1 MIKVSV
7 IVPVYNGVKFIDLC
21 ANSLLQQTYH
31 NFEIIFVNDGST
43 DQSYEMLKHYQD
55 NTDLSIEI
63 INKENGGQASARNL
77 GIQKANGE
85 FVCFV
90 DIDDYVS
97 EHMLEKLVKAQEETE
112 SDIVWCNAY
121 LVKNNN
127 NIGMLDTNMLCNEN
141 VCKEYM
147 INNAGPWRKL
157 IRKSLLINNDLIFP
171 LMRFYEDVAIVPAYG
186 VYTDKITY
194 VNDPLYYYVLHE
206 GSTMH
211 QLTYN
216 KKLEC
221 IFEAMEYLNEKCKG
235 DYREELEYIYIDHL
249 LHAAS
254 LRFFAFDEGKVMLNK
269 VVQIMSE
276 QFPRWNKNTYY
287 KKRDWKYQLVCKLFY
302 HKRYGILKR
311 LLKKGC

>member
-1 MIKVSV
+1 MVKVSV

-90 DIDDYVS
+90 DIDDYVN
-97 EHMLEKLVKAQEETE
+97 EHMLEKLVKAQVETE

-121 LVKNNN
+121 LVKNNE
-127 NIGMLDTNMLCNEN
+127 NIGTLDANMLRNEN
-141 VCKEYM
+141 VCKEFM
-147 INNAGPWRKL
+147 LNNAGPWRKL

-194 VNDPLYYYVLHE
+194 VKDPLYYYVLHE

-221 IFEAMEYLNEKCKG
+221 IFEAMEYLKEKCN
-235 DYREELEYIYIDHL
+235 DNYQEEVEYIYIDHL

-254 LRFFAFDEGKVMLNK
+254 LRFFAFNEGKIMLNK
-269 VVQIMSE
+269 VVQVMSE

-287 KKRDWKYQLVCKLFY
+287 KKRDWKYQLICKLFY

-311 LLKKGC
+311 LLK

>member
-31 NFEIIFVNDGST
+31 KFEVIFVNDGST
-43 DQSYEMLKHYQD
+43 DQSYEMLKHYQN
-55 NTDLSIEI
+55 NTDLSIQI

-121 LVKNNN
+121 LVKNNE
-127 NIGMLDTNMLCNEN
+127 NIGTLDANMLRNEN

-147 INNAGPWRKL
+147 LNNAGPWRKL

-186 VYTDKITY
+186 AYTDKITY
-194 VNDPLYYYVLHE
+194 VKDPLYYYVLHE

-221 IFEAMEYLNEKCKG
+221 IFEAMEYLNEKCN
-235 DYREELEYIYIDHL
+235 DNYQEEVEYIYIDHL

-254 LRFFAFDEGKVMLNK
+254 LRFFAFDEGKIMLNK
-269 VVQIMSE
+269 VVQVMSE
-276 QFPRWNKNTYY
+276 KFPRWNKNTYY
-287 KKRDWKYQLVCKLFY
+287 KKRDWKYQLICKLFY
-302 HKRYGILKR
+302 HKKYGILKR
-311 LLKKGC
+311 LLK